1 MSVCANILKRI
12 GKIPA
17 NSLRYYTRARRVGW
31 PHRCG
36 RGHCPPR
43 ASSGDTARCP
53 CLPVASG
60 WRSPRC
66 PVPTPS
72 ASTHITVTW
81 LVMHVWTTCRCCM
94 VRNQRSDDRYKL
106 LQTIRRC
113 TCFEH
118 MLHMHKSSVE
128 ILDDYLQFATFP
140 HFNEK
145 CIDLCVHSTLCS
157 TSVKSTFN
165 GNYSKNWYWL
175 FGCCT
180 HTCRTVN
187 LSTLYDIKTKRVYF
201 MLATHQKRYRT
212 YKHKI

>member
-1 MSVCANILKRI
+1 
-12 GKIPA
+12 
-17 NSLRYYTRARRVGW
+17 
-31 PHRCG
+31 
-36 RGHCPPR
+36 
-43 ASSGDTARCP
+43 
-53 CLPVASG
+53 
-60 WRSPRC
+60 
-66 PVPTPS
+66 
-72 ASTHITVTW
+72 
-81 LVMHVWTTCRCCM
+81 MHVCTMCRCCM
-94 VRNQRSDDRYKL
+94 VRNQRDDRYKL
-106 LQTIRRC
+106 LQTTRRC

-201 MLATHQKRYRT
+201 MLTTHQKTIPHVQAQNLIRT
-212 YKHKI
+212 YVRSIAAYRAKYKFSYMYS